1 MRVLGYRGD
10 HSFPFLV
17 SATMESV
24 SGLIPTSSKPCQSSI
39 SVDLETLKNEVSEM
53 LGDDGVLLCPTHPT
67 VAPFHR
73 QSYFKPI
80 NPMYAAIFNVMG
92 FPATTIPVGL
102 SSEESMPLSIQVF
115 SHYFI
120 FIIMSGWYHSIK
132 LQFVL
137 KKASDP
143 RHGN

>member
-53 LGDDGVLLCPTHPT
+53 LGDDGILLCPTHPT

-115 SHYFI
+115 LITTSYYLCLRCFCA
-120 FIIMSGWYHSIK
+120 
-132 LQFVL
+132 L
-137 KKASDP
+137 
-143 RHGN
+143 